1 MQILKNKQRLVAL
14 SLVSSL
20 FLFIL
25 ACGSDGPTGAQG
37 VAGPQGSQGGPG
49 PQGAQGPQG
58 PQGAAGSDGA
68 AGAAGADGAKG
79 EVGDTLPVSIVATV
93 VDENGDVSNLQPVIV
108 EPAQYSPQIVIY
120 GSGFPA
126 GEVFLA
132 EAIGPSGLQSALVR
146 RNDTDFTIRDN
157 GTFKQEVRTANPIT
171 LDAGLY
177 SIVITTE
184 SGITASTPLLIVEK

>member
-49 PQGAQGPQG
+49 PQGAAGPQG
-58 PQGAAGSDGA
+58 PQGAAGADGA

-120 GSGFPA
+120 GAGFPA

>member
-49 PQGAQGPQG
+49 PQGAAGPQG
-58 PQGAAGSDGA
+58 PQGA

-93 VDENGDVSNLQPVIV
+93 VGENGDVSNLQPVIV

>member
-25 ACGSDGPTGAQG
+25 ACGSEGPTGAQG
-37 VAGPQGSQGGPG
+37 IAGPQGSQGGPG
-49 PQGAQGPQG
+49 PQGAAGPQG
-58 PQGAAGSDGA
+58 IAGA
-68 AGAAGADGAKG
+68 AGAAGADGADGAKV
-79 EVGDTLPVSIVATV
+79 EVGDTLPVSIIATLI
-93 VDENGDVSNLQPVIV
+93 DENGDVSNLQPVIV
-108 EPAQYSPQIVIY
+108 EPAQYQPQVVIY

-132 EAIGPSGLQSALVR
+132 EAIGPSGLQSALSR
-146 RNDTDFTIRDN
+146 RNETDFTIRAN
-157 GTFKQEVRTANPIT
+157 GTFNQEVRTANPLT
-171 LDAGLY
+171 LEAGLY
-177 SIVITTE
+177 SIVVTTE

>member
-25 ACGSDGPTGAQG
+25 ACGSEGPTGAQG
-37 VAGPQGSQGGPG
+37 SAGPQGSQGGPG
-49 PQGAQGPQG
+49 PQGAAGPQG
-58 PQGAAGSDGA
+58 PQGVAGADGA
-68 AGAAGADGAKG
+68 TGADGAKG

-93 VDENGDVSNLQPVIV
+93 VDENGDTSNLQPVIV
-108 EPAQYSPQIVIY
+108 EPAQYQPNVIIY

-157 GTFKQEVRTANPIT
+157 GTFKQEVRTANPLT

-177 SIVITTE
+177 SIVVTTQ

>member
-1 MQILKNKQRLVAL
+1 MQILKNKQRLVVL

-25 ACGSDGPTGAQG
+25 ACGSDGPAGTQG
-37 VAGPQGSQGGPG
+37 IAGPQGSQGGPG
-49 PQGAQGPQG
+49 A
-58 PQGAAGSDGA
+58 QGAAGAPGPQ
-68 AGAAGADGAKG
+68 GNAGADGADG
-79 EVGDTLPVSIVATV
+79 VDGADGAVGDTLPVSIIATV
-93 VDENGDVSNLQPVIV
+93 VDENGDTSNLQPVIV
-108 EPAQYSPQIVIY
+108 EPAQYQPQVVIY
-120 GSGFPA
+120 GSGFPS

-132 EAIGPSGLQSALVR
+132 EAIGPSGLQTALVR

-157 GTFKQEVRTANPIT
+157 GTFKQEVRTANPLT

-177 SIVITTE
+177 SIVDTTQ

>member
-49 PQGAQGPQG
+49 PQGAAGPQG
-58 PQGAAGSDGA
+58 PQGAAGADGA
-68 AGAAGADGAKG
+68 AGAAGADGPKG

-93 VDENGDVSNLQPVIV
+93 VDENGDTSNLQPVII
-108 EPAQYSPQIVIY
+108 EPAQYQPNVVIY

-157 GTFKQEVRTANPIT
+157 GTFKQEVRTANPLT

-177 SIVITTE
+177 SIVVTTQ

>member
-1 MQILKNKQRLVAL
+1 M
-14 SLVSSL
+14 

-108 EPAQYSPQIVIY
+108 APAQYSQQIVIY